1 MIYLYIRDTIA
12 IMKKIISQLIDDFH
26 ERILPEVVT
35 RDKEFSEVK
44 GKADVV
50 IGMRRSG
57 KTWFCYQ
64 KIKELMASGIKK
76 EEIIYLNFED
86 DRLLEFNVDH
96 FQEILDVYFGK
107 YPEHRNARCYF
118 FFDEIQRIDQ
128 WEMFIRRL
136 LDTENI
142 QIFITGSSSKLLGSE
157 IATSL
162 RGRSLAIE
170 IFPFSFEEFLKFYG
184 LFSERPKTFGL
195 NTTSILRK
203 AAKNYLEVGGFPEVQ
218 KLDSN
223 LRVEVLQGY
232 IDSVLLKD
240 IVERHKVSNVLVLK
254 YLVRHIMNSSGGQ
267 FSVNKFFNTMKSMSI
282 KCTKNSLYEYLDHLT
297 DAFLFYKVPIH
308 SRSEK
313 SRLINPPKIYTIDT
327 GLLNAMTFR
336 NSYNNGQLL
345 ETMVF
350 MHLRRG
356 GYDVEYVNTKDGR
369 EVDFFARHRISGETK
384 LIQVCWEMSDK
395 KTFEREFRGLKSAI
409 DELSHAIGTIVTW
422 DDETVIENKIKVMP
436 IWKWLLT

>member
-1 MIYLYIRDTIA
+1 
-12 IMKKIISQLIDDFH
+12 MKNVISQLIDDFH
-26 ERILPEVVT
+26 ERKMPELVT
-35 RDKEFSEVK
+35 RNKEFTELR
-44 GKADVV
+44 GKADIV

-64 KIKELMASGIKK
+64 KIKELIASGIKK
-76 EEIIYLNFED
+76 EEILYLNFED
-86 DRLLEFNVDH
+86 DRLLEFNVNN

-107 YPEHRNARCYF
+107 YPENRNARCYF
-118 FFDEIQRIDQ
+118 FFDEIQRINQ

-136 LDTENI
+136 LDTENL

-162 RGRSLAIE
+162 RGRSLPVE
-170 IFPFSFEEFLKFYG
+170 IFPFSFAEFLKFHG
-184 LFSERPKTFGL
+184 LFSGSPKTFSA
-195 NTTSILRK
+195 NTSSILRK
-203 AAKNYLEVGGFPEVQ
+203 AVKDYLEVGGFPEVQ
-218 KLDSN
+218 KLDRN
-223 LRVEVLQGY
+223 LRIEVLQSY

-240 IVERHKVSNVLVLK
+240 IIERHKVSNILVIK
-254 YLVRHIMNSSGGQ
+254 HLVRHIMNSSGGQ

-313 SRLINPPKIYTIDT
+313 SRLINPAKIYTIDT

-336 NSYNNGQLL
+336 NSYNYGQLL
-345 ETMVF
+345 ENMVF

-356 GYDVEYVNTKDGR
+356 GHDPEYVNTIDGH
-369 EVDFFARHRISGETK
+369 ETDFFTRHRISGETQ

-395 KTFEREFRGLKSAI
+395 KTFERELQGLKSAM
-409 DELSHAIGTIVTW
+409 DELSLSTGTIVTW
-422 DDETVIENKIKVMP
+422 DDETIIEKNIKVIP
-436 IWKWLLT
+436 IWKWLVI